1 MVGKFVAQSYV
12 GGAIKVNIIMD
23 NDFKSVHQGFSF
35 VDFLSQV
42 GYEKLSG
49 TSIQEV
55 LRDKMVDVV
64 LLQQAYQEYQ
74 KVTFFDLSKNKISIP
89 REEQIVEKSAYELGA
104 IAIKSTS
111 NGVEV
116 GFTNPLD
123 NEKVASVESLLNAYV
138 TPLMIK
144 QSEFKRALRLTYRK
158 VQHIQNY
165 ADKINVS
172 DNFNDSIEII
182 EASADSQVSE
192 LANMIVRDAFE
203 MNASDIHIE
212 KEPNRLNVRLR
223 IDGMLQEY
231 ILHNVSVSDHLVRYF
246 KLLAD
251 VDITQDLV
259 PTEGK
264 KVTIVLDEQVINLR
278 FSFMPTYYGQ
288 SVVIRLLGDVAT
300 YDLEEKIAS
309 PVYVAEIRSYLS
321 KTYGTFLISGPTGSG
336 KTTTLYSAL
345 QEVNDQRRKIITL
358 EDPVEAKLP
367 GVNQVQ
373 VNNVIHYGFE
383 QGIRAALRQDP
394 DIMMIG
400 EIRDE
405 ATANIAVQAAITGH
419 LVLASLHARS
429 VVEIPVRLLNLN
441 VDPYLMATTLRL
453 NSSQRLV
460 KRVCTNC
467 KSPYQ
472 LQEEEQEFMR
482 KYFPEYAGKDIQ
494 LFSGQGCYF
503 CQDTGFSHRSA
514 VFEILHL
521 SEEMILSL
529 AKGDVGGY
537 LEIAN
542 TQLKGKRLLDNAM
555 QLAVTGE
562 IPFSEVMQLNFD

>member
-1 MVGKFVAQSYV
+1 VGD
-12 GGAIKVNIIMD
+12 AIKVNTIMD

-35 VDFLSQV
+35 IDFLSQI
-42 GYEKLSG
+42 GYENLSG
-49 TSIQEV
+49 SSIQEV
-55 LRDKMVDVV
+55 LRDKVVDVE

-74 KVTFFDLSKNKISIP
+74 NINFFDLSKNKISIS

-104 IAIKSTS
+104 IAIKSAS

-116 GFTNPLD
+116 GFINPLD
-123 NEKVASVESLLNAYV
+123 KDKIASVESLLNAYI
-138 TPLMIK
+138 TPLMVK
-144 QSEFKRALRLTYRK
+144 QSEFKRAMRLTYRK
-158 VQHIQNY
+158 VQKIQNY
-165 ADKINVS
+165 ADQISVS
-172 DNFNDSIEII
+172 DNFNDSVEII
-182 EASADSQVSE
+182 AASADSQVSE

-203 MNASDIHIE
+203 MSASDIHIE
-212 KEPNRLNVRLR
+212 KEPNRLNIRLR

-231 ILHNVSVSDHLVRYF
+231 ALHNTSVSDHLIRYF

-251 VDITQDLV
+251 VDITQDLT
-259 PTEGK
+259 PSEGK
-264 KVTIVLDEQVINLR
+264 KVTIVLDEEEINLR

-300 YDLEEKIAS
+300 YNLEEKIAS
-309 PVYVAEIRSYLS
+309 PVYVAEIRSYLT

-345 QEVNDQRRKIITL
+345 QEVNDQKRKIITL

-373 VNNVIHYGFE
+373 VNDVIHYGFE
-383 QGIRAALRQDP
+383 KGIRAALRQDP
-394 DIMMIG
+394 DIMMVG

-429 VVEIPVRLLNLN
+429 VVEIPIRLLNLK

-460 KRVCTNC
+460 KRVCPNC
-467 KSPYQ
+467 KEPHQ
-472 LQEEEQEFMR
+472 LQDQEQEFIQ
-482 KYFPEYAGKDIQ
+482 KYLPEYAGKDMQ
-494 LFSGQGCYF
+494 LASGAGCYF
-503 CQDTGFSHRSA
+503 CQNTGFSHRSA

-529 AKGDVGGY
+529 ARDNIGGY

-542 TQLKGKRLLDNAM
+542 TALKGKRLLDNAM
-555 QLAVTGE
+555 QLAVAGE
-562 IPFSEVMQLNFD
+562 IPFSEVMHLNFD

>member
-1 MVGKFVAQSYV
+1 
-12 GGAIKVNIIMD
+12 MD

-35 VDFLSQV
+35 IDFLSQI

-49 TSIQEV
+49 ISMQEV
-55 LRDKMVDVV
+55 LRDDVVDVEF
-64 LLQQAYQEYQ
+64 LQQAYQEYQ
-74 KVTFFDLSKNKISIP
+74 NIKFFDLSKNKISIP

-104 IAIKSTS
+104 IAIKSAS
-111 NGVEV
+111 DGVEV
-116 GFTNPLD
+116 GFIDPLD
-123 NEKVASVESLLNAYV
+123 KEKVASVESLLNAYI
-138 TPLMIK
+138 TPLMVK
-144 QSEFKRALRLTYRK
+144 QSEFKRAMRLTYRK
-158 VQHIQNY
+158 VQKIQNY
-165 ADKINVS
+165 ADQINVR
-172 DNFNDSIEII
+172 DNFNDSVEIVA
-182 EASADSQVSE
+182 ASTDSQVSE

-203 MNASDIHIE
+203 MSASDIHIE
-212 KEPNRLNVRLR
+212 KEPNRLNIRLR

-231 ILHNVSVSDHLVRYF
+231 ALHNTSVSSHLIRYF

-251 VDITQDLV
+251 VDITQDLT
-259 PTEGK
+259 PSEGK
-264 KVTIVLDEQVINLR
+264 KVTIVLDEEEINLR

-309 PVYVAEIRSYLS
+309 PVYVAEIRSYLA

-345 QEVNDQRRKIITL
+345 QEVNDQQRKIITL

-373 VNNVIHYGFE
+373 VNDVIHYGFE

-394 DIMMIG
+394 DIMMVG

-429 VVEIPVRLLNLN
+429 VVEIPIRLLNLK

-460 KRVCTNC
+460 KRVCPNC
-467 KSPYQ
+467 KEPHQ
-472 LQEEEQEFMR
+472 LQEHEQEFMQ
-482 KYFPEYAGKDIQ
+482 KYLVEYVTKGTQFSAGE
-494 LFSGQGCYF
+494 GCYF
-503 CQDTGFSHRSA
+503 CQNTGFSHRSA

-521 SEEMILSL
+521 SEEMIFSL
-529 AKGDVGGY
+529 ARNDVGAY

-542 TQLKGKRLLDNAM
+542 TALKGKRLLDNAM
-555 QLAVTGE
+555 QLAVAGE
-562 IPFSEVMQLNFD
+562 IPFSEVMQLNFN

>member
-1 MVGKFVAQSYV
+1 
-12 GGAIKVNIIMD
+12 MD

-35 VDFLSQV
+35 IDFLSQI
-42 GYEKLSG
+42 GCEKLSG
-49 TSIQEV
+49 SSIQEV
-55 LRDKMVDVV
+55 LRDKVVDVEF
-64 LLQQAYQEYQ
+64 LQQAYQEYQ
-74 KVTFFDLSKNKISIP
+74 NINFFDLSKNKISIS
-89 REEQIVEKSAYELGA
+89 RKEQIVEKSAYELGA
-104 IAIKSTS
+104 IAIKGASD
-111 NGVEV
+111 GVEV
-116 GFTNPLD
+116 GFINPLD
-123 NEKVASVESLLNAYV
+123 KEKVASVESLLNAYI
-138 TPLMIK
+138 TPLMVK
-144 QSEFKRALRLTYRK
+144 QSEFKRAMRLTYRK
-158 VQHIQNY
+158 VQKIQNY
-165 ADKINVS
+165 ADQISVS
-172 DNFNDSIEII
+172 DNFNDSVEIVA
-182 EASADSQVSE
+182 ASADSQVSE

-203 MNASDIHIE
+203 MSASDIHVE
-212 KEPNRLNVRLR
+212 KEPGRLNIRLR

-231 ILHNVSVSDHLVRYF
+231 VLHNTSVSDHLVRYF

-251 VDITQDLV
+251 VDITQDLT
-259 PTEGK
+259 PSEGK
-264 KVTIVLDEQVINLR
+264 KVTIVLDEEEINLR

-300 YDLEEKIAS
+300 YNLEEKIAS
-309 PVYVAEIRSYLS
+309 PVYVAAIRSYLA

-345 QEVNDQRRKIITL
+345 QEVNDQKRKIITL

-373 VNNVIHYGFE
+373 VNDVIHYGFE

-394 DIMMIG
+394 DIMMVG

-429 VVEIPVRLLNLN
+429 VVEIPIRLLNLK

-460 KRVCTNC
+460 KRVCPNC
-467 KSPYQ
+467 KESHQ
-472 LQEEEQEFMR
+472 LQEQEQEFMQ
-482 KYFPEYAGKDIQ
+482 KYLAEYAAKDMQ
-494 LFSGQGCYF
+494 LFVGAGCYF
-503 CQDTGFSHRSA
+503 CQNTGFSHRSA

-529 AKGDVGGY
+529 ARDDVGGY

-542 TQLKGKRLLDNAM
+542 TALKGKRLLDNAM
-555 QLAVTGE
+555 QLAVAGE